1 MSCGPPYCRLVLA
14 GPPVLLG
21 TAIYAR
27 HHHAS
32 ISAKRA
38 TVDFMV
44 SQEANLPPTAA
55 RRVFGQSGSKG
66 FQHLKALPDAVGAGS
81 ASDEQWSEYASINM
95 YLNHCE
101 LVAVAIDS
109 GALDE
114 ELYNKANQSLC
125 VQAWDRS
132 KEYIQHP
139 PAAKSQPTMFEHFEI
154 PAKRWTG

>member
-1 MSCGPPYCRLVLA
+1 M
-14 GPPVLLG
+14 
-21 TAIYAR
+21 
-27 HHHAS
+27 
-32 ISAKRA
+32 
-38 TVDFMV
+38 DFIV
-44 SQEANLPPTAA
+44 SQEANGPLTAA

-66 FQHLKALPDAVGAGS
+66 FQHLKALLDAVGAGS

-114 ELYNKANQSLC
+114 EMYKKANQSLY

-132 KEYIQHP
+132 KEYIQHAR
-139 PAAKSQPTMFEHFEI
+139 AAKSQPTMFEHFEI
-154 PAKRWTG
+154 LAKRWTG